1 MIDRLIHAARALAC
15 TFGIGLGSVMLAS
28 CGGDTGSGGD
38 VRGGAGA
45 TVEVQAVDNRF
56 EAGEIRVKTGT
67 EVVWINGGRNNHDVV
82 PVEGDEWG
90 IALADFLPK
99 TAYSHVFDEPGTY
112 EYYCSVHGT
121 KNAGMKGTIVV
132 EE

>member
-1 MIDRLIHAARALAC
+1 MVA
-15 TFGIGLGSVMLAS
+15 LGSVVLAS

-38 VRGGAGA
+38 VQGGAGA

-56 EAGEIRVKTGT
+56 EAEEIRVKVGT
-67 EVVWINGGRNNHDVV
+67 EVVWNNAGRNNHDVV
-82 PVEGDEWG
+82 PVEGDAWG

-99 TAYSHVFDEPGTY
+99 TSYSHVFDEPGTY